1 MTTGAQGWILGN
13 GGITQP
19 AAANDQFGF
28 SLTAWNFGNGP
39 RADLVIGIP
48 YREVTLSTGTVVSD
62 AGALLVLYGQT
73 NGLSTSGQQFWT
85 LASPDVLGSPQTL
98 GRFGYS
104 LY

>member
-1 MTTGAQGWILGN
+1 VT
-13 GGITQP
+13 
-19 AAANDQFGF
+19 
-28 SLTAWNFGNGP
+28 GP

-48 YREVTLSTGTVVSD
+48 YREVTLSTGTVVGD
-62 AGALLVLYGQT
+62 ADALLVLYGQT

-85 LASPDVLGSPQTL
+85 LASPAVLGSPQTL